1 MNSAQTVTKNSSD
14 ILNLHTAYII
24 AGPTAVGKT
33 GISIRLA
40 QALGTAVVSAD
51 SRQCYKEMKIGT
63 AQPTALEMQAV
74 PHYFIDIFPP
84 EKALTA
90 ADYEQL
96 SLGYLQEI
104 FTQHNTAVVCGGTG
118 LYIKALCE
126 GLDEMPDISDTI
138 TADINEAYQ
147 KNGIGWLQSAIQTE
161 DPAFYTQ
168 GEIQNPARLLRAL
181 IFIRSTGKSITAFRT
196 GEKKQRPF
204 KIIKAALELP
214 RPVLYDRINRRV
226 DIMMEEGLLKEAE
239 ALYPKRHLK
248 NLQTVGYSELFDF
261 FEGKYSLEEAVDKIK
276 QHTRHYAKRQMTWF
290 KKDPEFT
297 WLQADDPDVV
307 EKILNL

>member
-1 MNSAQTVTKNSSD
+1 M
-14 ILNLHTAYII
+14 
-24 AGPTAVGKT
+24 
-33 GISIRLA
+33 
-40 QALGTAVVSAD
+40 VSAD
-51 SRQCYKEMKIGT
+51 SRQCYKGMEIGT
-63 AQPTALEMQAV
+63 AQPAATEMQAV
-74 PHYFIDIFPP
+74 PHYFIDVFPP

-96 SLGYLQEI
+96 SQQYLQEI
-104 FTQHNTAVVCGGTG
+104 FQQHDTAVVCGGTG

-126 GLDEMPDISDTI
+126 GLDEMPDID
-138 TADINEAYQ
+138 EAIIAEVNRNYQ
-147 KNGIGWLQSAIQTE
+147 EQGFEWLQGTVRVE
-161 DPAFYTQ
+161 DPAFYAQ

-181 IFIRSTGKSITAFRT
+181 IFIRSTGKSITEFRT

-214 RPVLYDRINRRV
+214 RPMLYDRINRRV
-226 DIMMEEGLLKEAE
+226 EIMMEAGLLKEAE

-261 FEGKYSLEEAVDKIK
+261 FDGKYSLDEAIDKIK
-276 QHTRHYAKRQMTWF
+276 QHSRHYAKRQMTWF

-297 WLQADDPDVV
+297 WFRADDENVV
-307 EKILNL
+307 ENILAL